1 MHVTICMFGFCLTS
15 IVGGVHKYGCIVY
28 LVEVNGKEDI
38 GLALIFASRYSYNI
52 GGYVEY
58 GVI

>member
-1 MHVTICMFGFCLTS
+1 MFGFCLTS